1 MPPSIFL
8 AAKFSPVEVVVI
20 GLLFWL
26 LLAVFHMH
34 RNRRP

>member
-1 MPPSIFL
+1 MPPLVMLVS
-8 AAKFSPVEVVVI
+8 KFSTVELVVI

-26 LLAVFHMH
+26 LLAGLHMR

>member
-1 MPPSIFL
+1 MPPLIL
-8 AAKFSPVEVVVI
+8 PAAKFSPVEIVVI

-26 LLAVFHMH
+26 LLAVFHMR